1 MAQAIEVGLCG
12 KGNPGY
18 RQVNLAGVILAAGSS
33 TRMGRPKALL
43 EFKGETFLHRL
54 IDHFV
59 SVCSEVIVVGRPD
72 LQFPA
77 LGNAKL
83 IVNPDPDRGMLS
95 SLQWGLS
102 AVSLQSEA
110 VIFAPVDYAPVH
122 RQTVQEIAKSFN
134 GVLTLPVF
142 EGRRGHPCIVSRQLI
157 QELLALSV
165 DGSAKSVIHAHLTEA
180 RLVPV
185 TDSRTVEDVDDP
197 EAYQQLLASVA
208 HDQN

>member
-43 EFKGETFLHRL
+43 EFKGETFLDRL
-54 IDHFV
+54 IGHFA
-59 SVCSEVIVVGRPD
+59 SVGSEVIVVGRPD

-77 LGNAKL
+77 VGNAKL
-83 IVNPDPDRGMLS
+83 IVNPDPNRGMLS
-95 SLQWGLS
+95 SLQCGLS
-102 AVSLQSEA
+102 AVSSEVDA
-110 VIFAPVDYAPVH
+110 VIFAPVDYAPVN
-122 RQTVQEIAKSFN
+122 RQTVQEIARSFN

-165 DGSAKSVIHAHLTEA
+165 DGSAKSVIHAHLSEA

-185 TDSRTVEDVDDP
+185 NDSRTVEDVDDP